1 MAKHSSHQNRIIKNY
16 YANRDAIM
24 VQRLGELLT
33 DLYLAEGKKR
43 KQIWQRAAIAMEKLE
58 VPADQIERITATDNP
73 ALLASLYEK
82 LLGK

>member
-1 MAKHSSHQNRIIKNY
+1 
-16 YANRDAIM
+16 M